1 MPFEKARSFRS
12 QIDDMKKPPDSLE
25 SGGFIHEIRSGSALG
40 SEGTKNGKQV
50 IDIDIVVTIDIA

>member
-25 SGGFIHEIRSGSALG
+25 SGGFIDEIRSGSALG
-40 SEGTKNGKQV
+40 AEGTENGKQI